1 MKEPVLQDKY
11 NDHVQFCKYGLELL
25 ERVTGAPLS
34 PGSESLDLSKLTN
47 VRFYSFKCL
56 LKFICLFL
64 LFIKNMFDHFLY
76 IKNHIYNFVLPK
88 AKNIMHP

>member
-11 NDHVQFCKYGLELL
+11 HHHVQFCKYGLELL

-47 VRFYSFKCL
+47 VCILLSEIIYSYL
-56 LKFICLFL
+56 ISILSSYFL
-64 LFIKNMFDHFLY
+64 SNCNSSFLY
-76 IKNHIYNFVLPK
+76 YFEQKYVLSCTL
-88 AKNIMHP
+88 